1 VNRVVV
7 ASRQREM
14 IARYLAVLCAFR
26 LSILLMLE
34 CDSDLSVENWKA
46 VVLAQLGAA
55 FVCDSDLSVENW
67 KAVVLAQLGAAF
79 VLGMTLNAHMPSAFI
94 DHY

>member
-1 VNRVVV
+1 MNRVVV
-7 ASRQREM
+7 ASCQREM

-26 LSILLMLE
+26 LSILPMLE

-46 VVLAQLGAA
+46 VVLT
-55 FVCDSDLSVENW
+55 
-67 KAVVLAQLGAAF
+67 QLGAAF
-79 VLGMTLNAHMPSAFI
+79 VLGMTLNAHMPLAFI

>member
-55 FVCDSDLSVENW
+55 FV
-67 KAVVLAQLGAAF
+67 
-79 VLGMTLNAHMPSAFI
+79 LGMTLNAHMPSAFI